1 MVNKEKPFTVITHES
16 TDCGRTIL
24 EFDRDN
30 LSAEDYIQAMVTI
43 MISATFHPVTIF
55 RNMFRYSKDSLEAM
69 GENFSENF
77 DE

>member
-24 EFDRDN
+24 EFDRDDLN
-30 LSAEDYIQAMVTI
+30 AEEYIQAMVTI
-43 MISATFHPVTIF
+43 MIAATFQPITIF
-55 RNMFRYSKDSLEAM
+55 RNMYRYSKDSLEAM
-69 GENFSENF
+69 GEKV

>member
-24 EFDRDN
+24 EFDRDDLN
-30 LSAEDYIQAMVTI
+30 AEEYIQAMVTI
-43 MISATFHPVTIF
+43 MIAATFHPITIL
-55 RNMFRYSKDSLEAM
+55 RNMYRYSKDSLEAM
-69 GENFSENF
+69 GEKF

>member
-24 EFDRDN
+24 EFDRDD

-43 MISATFHPVTIF
+43 MIAATFHPITIL
-55 RNMFRYSKDSLEAM
+55 RNMYRYSKDSLEAM
-69 GENFSENF
+69 GEKV